1 MMTIPAQQRTQQTS
15 AETIGS
21 TEEYI
26 GRWLKGKREQ
36 IILATKFGV
45 PMSNWLN
52 SGGGSRE
59 NIMRAI
65 EGSLRRLRPT
75 TMPSGINSHT
85 SQTRNWHT
93 AKQGDFLCHRQIFAQ
108 PCRGPVRSISR

>member
-45 PMSNWLN
+45 PMSNRLN

-65 EGSLRRLRPT
+65 EGSLCRL
-75 TMPSGINSHT
+75 
-85 SQTRNWHT
+85 QTDYNAIWYQLPHEPNPELAYR
-93 AKQGDFLCHRQIFAQ
+93 
-108 PCRGPVRSISR
+108 